1 MSWGFTWELIPQRIY
16 EAYKAD
22 GHRVVAIEDLP
33 DHKPATL
40 LRLDTKTMEIVD
52 SYQFPDRHFACS
64 PQFIPSSQPCP
75 EGKDESTHGY
85 IVCIVLTDNPE
96 KPAQCQDEFWIFHAD
111 DFNNKPI
118 YRLSSS
124 TSKPLNI
131 ALTLHSTWMR
141 DLSKRY
147 SDSQCRQ
154 QIRRQSVNDD
164 YENGLKTA
172 CPVVRELFDD
182 VVYDY
187 FIEQILE
194 RDAVKRLQQPDYKIS
209 ESCQELP

>member
-40 LRLDTKTMEIVD
+40 LRLDTETMEIVD
-52 SYQFPDRHFACS
+52 RFHFPDRHFACS

-85 IVCIVLTDNPE
+85 IVCIVLTDDPTGLDE
-96 KPAQCQDEFWIFHAD
+96 PRDEFWIFHAD

-118 YRLSSS
+118 YRLSAPA
-124 TSKPLNI
+124 TEEPLNL
-131 ALTLHSTWMR
+131 ALTLHSTWLR
-141 DLSKRY
+141 DLHQGRQYSEDERHQKREASIKLDY
-147 SDSQCRQ
+147 DHLLEEKCQTIDNLFHNIVYPHFINQTLEDKFEEILKSQ
-154 QIRRQSVNDD
+154 
-164 YENGLKTA
+164 T
-172 CPVVRELFDD
+172 
-182 VVYDY
+182 
-187 FIEQILE
+187 
-194 RDAVKRLQQPDYKIS
+194 
-209 ESCQELP
+209 ES